1 MQKPVDLD
9 FGEAQA
15 VIAVADALDTGRL
28 NSEAA
33 VTTAR
38 AVAVVVYGPSHSRAN
53 VLAMGDLLDR
63 LGAYTKGHGAFPH
76 SRSMN
81 ALVVGGEDARG
92 PGAGRQANP
101 TRVEV
106 TVWT

>member
-9 FGEAQA
+9 FPDAQA
-15 VIAVADALDTGRL
+15 VIAIADALGARRL
-28 NSEAA
+28 NPEAA

-76 SRSMN
+76 SRSMS
-81 ALVVGGEDARG
+81 ALVAGVRTHEAQARAVKQT
-92 PGAGRQANP
+92 PLVLR
-101 TRVEV
+101 
-106 TVWT
+106 